1 MTGLLSESR
10 FDAAVQGAPIHHR
23 AALYSHFALL
33 EQRIKALEAQLAAVP
48 PPAPPA
54 PPPLDPTEAIDRA
67 IADTRQQV
75 RESIVT
81 WLRVTH
87 TADTVRAAYARKLAG
102 LIEDGADESD
112 APTEEHAA

>member
-1 MTGLLSESR
+1 MIDLLSESR
-10 FDAAVQGAPIHHR
+10 FDAALQGASIHHR
-23 AALYSHFALL
+23 AALYTHFLALQ
-33 EQRIKALEAQLAAVP
+33 QRIKALEAQLAAVP

-54 PPPLDPTEAIDRA
+54 PPPVDPTDAIDRA
-67 IADTRQQV
+67 IADTRQTV
-75 RESIVT
+75 REGIVT

-112 APTEEHAA
+112 APTEESAA